1 MIRPYKDVA
10 EFLKENSLSIGDIL
24 CYKTKNDDSVKH
36 VIFAGYS
43 VMTNAVCLGSEWLSL
58 DELADRFFISLD
70 DGQTFKYAGII
81 EQGPNVTFKV
91 GSTYNAGAHSFKVTA
106 RYCDDHK
113 NWLVLDNQDVRE
125 ILVDDE
131 GVETERYLLNHSMPA
146 IDIPMNQWH
155 NIIVKEP
162 AALLEIK
169 EGPYRPLSSEEV
181 KM

>member
-70 DGQTFKYAGII
+70 DGQTFKYAGVI

-125 ILVDDE
+125 ILVDDK
-131 GVETERYLLNHSMPA
+131 GVENIVITEGTEETEPEVLWATA
-146 IDIPMNQWH
+146 IKN
-155 NIIVKEP
+155 
-162 AALLEIK
+162 
-169 EGPYRPLSSEEV
+169 
-181 KM
+181 